1 VSKRNRHRP
10 RPAANNA
17 SVRRSTPAEIAST
30 EVDKAVPPTLAVR
43 TGRSNTPTMVPLTD
57 VINAL
62 TNSAVGAGSAVPL
75 PVDPT
80 QRDPFGPGNPLPVAP
95 IDRPRPDTG
104 RPTPRVSEY
113 QVNSNVQLVSD
124 RPLDW
129 KLLKKAARE
138 VGLIAECIHKR
149 KGHLKSLRWGWVVS
163 DDTVEEQ
170 LQAQAVPKTQQRAA
184 KEDIE
189 AQLRQRLQPEIARLN
204 AWWRKPWAGNQLS
217 LKQWVSLLIEEWLTL
232 DAVVIYPE
240 MTYGGDILGFWIID
254 GSTIKPLRDVKGK
267 IPDPPYPAFQQLLYG
282 FPRGEFTATTVQTED
297 GATVIPGA
305 YKADQLYYFR
315 ETVRT
320 DTPYGQSAVERALIA
335 ARIWLN
341 RQGWLISEY
350 DDGTGPLTWLVPP
363 ENASEALGE
372 AFTPQKRREW
382 QRAYNDENAGNTRQ
396 RHGTQITPPGFKPV
410 PMPQADQMYKPDYD
424 MFLIRILASHL
435 GVTMPELNFTEP
447 GGLGSTGYHEGQE
460 DVQERVGTQPAIDFV
475 QTIITDLGRT
485 YQGAPM
491 ELEFRIFGLD
501 SDDEA
506 AADEVIDTKYKG
518 GRMTLNET
526 RDAQGRPRYNFAEAD
541 MPMLIT
547 PRGVV
552 FLEGASETAPPGELV
567 GPAQAPP
574 NAEVPPEDELEPGS
588 GDEPP
593 AKPAPKPTPGGQR
606 AAKSVEL
613 DAYRNWKRRAK
624 SGKTFELRALTPAEA
639 IANGMDMD
647 RVTFKAAGDGDPKDQ
662 APDEGAESVKQW
674 PGWELDLDAA
684 AYWAPRIADALSG
697 AIDPEQLA
705 DDWIAHHPTT
715 GAAPDDLG
723 AAAGTWVQRER
734 DALVAALT
742 DVLQGVYTDGY
753 VIGATSA
760 RAVVDVLEAG
770 RPLAEA
776 VADVGEWSPGATEA
790 AQLLLGALHDGS
802 GLRTLLNNSA
812 VTIKSVAD
820 TKLNELGKLLADGAA
835 RGDSADTIA
844 SSIRDLLSNQSRA
857 LMIATT
863 ELNRAVS
870 TASVQ
875 SYTLA
880 GRTEIEWATALDD
893 RVCPICDRNEE
904 HGPVRIGDP
913 FPSGDLHP
921 PGHPWCRCAALPVI
935 EPSDEPSKGDA
946 R

>member
-1 VSKRNRHRP
+1 VSKRNRQRP
-10 RPAANNA
+10 RPAGNGS

-30 EVDKAVPPTLAVR
+30 EVEKAVPPALAAR
-43 TGRSNTPTMVPLTD
+43 TGRSNQPVMVPLVD
-57 VINAL
+57 AINVL
-62 TNSAVGAGSAVPL
+62 VNSAIGVGSNVPL

-104 RPTPRVSEY
+104 RPEPRVSEY

-149 KGHLKSLRWGWVVS
+149 KGHLKSLRCGAVVS

-170 LQAQAVPKTQQRAA
+170 LQAQAVPKQQQRAA
-184 KEDIE
+184 KEDVE
-189 AQLRQRLQPEIARLN
+189 AQLRAKLQPEIARLN
-204 AWWRKPWAGNQLS
+204 AWWRKPWSGNQLS

-240 MTYGGDILGFWIID
+240 MTYGGDVLNFWIID
-254 GSTIKPLRDVKGK
+254 GSTIKPLRDVRGK
-267 IPDPPYPAFQQLLYG
+267 LPDPPYPAFQQILYG

-363 ENASEALGE
+363 ENAAEALGE

-382 QRAYNDENAGNTRQ
+382 QRAYNDENAGNTRA
-396 RHGTQITPPGFKPV
+396 RHGTQLTPPGFKPV
-410 PMPQADQMYKPDYD
+410 PMPQVDQMYKPDYD

-475 QTIITDLGRT
+475 QTIITDLART
-485 YQGAPM
+485 YQGAPP

-506 AADEVIDTKYKG
+506 AADEVIDTKYKS

-526 RDAQGRPRYNFAEAD
+526 RDEQGRPRFDFAEAD
-541 MPMLIT
+541 MPMIIT
-547 PRGVV
+547 TRGVI
-552 FLEGASETAPPGELV
+552 FLEGSSEAAPPGEMV
-567 GPAQAPP
+567 SPAQAPP
-574 NAEVPPEDELEPGS
+574 NANEPPEGEFEPGS
-588 GDEPP
+588 GDEP
-593 AKPAPKPTPGGQR
+593 AKPAPKPAPGDQR
-606 AAKSVEL
+606 AAKSAEL
-613 DAYRNWKRRAK
+613 EAYRNFMRRGRGTK
-624 SGKTFELRALTPAEA
+624 GKTFELRSLTHAEA
-639 IANGMDMD
+639 VANGIDLN
-647 RVTFKAAGDGDPKDQ
+647 RVTFKAAGSDGDPKDQ
-662 APDEGAESVKQW
+662 APEGADSAKAW
-674 PGWELDLDAA
+674 PGWQLDLDAA
-684 AYWAPRIADALSG
+684 AYWAPLIAAALSG
-697 AIDPEQLA
+697 AVSAHQLA
-705 DDWIAHHPTT
+705 EDWLAHHPTT
-715 GAAPDDLG
+715 GATDPGQLE
-723 AAAGTWVQRER
+723 AAADTWIQRER
-734 DALVAALT
+734 DALTAALT
-742 DVLQGVYTDGY
+742 EILNGVYTDGY

-760 RAVVDVLEAG
+760 RAVVDTLEAG
-770 RPLAEA
+770 QPLTAA
-776 VADVGEWSPGATEA
+776 VADVGDWAPGATEA

-802 GLRTLLNNSA
+802 GLRTLLNNA
-812 VTIKSVAD
+812 GITIKSVAD
-820 TKLNELGKLLADGAA
+820 TKLGELGKLLADGAA

-844 SSIRDLLSNQSRA
+844 GAIKDLLSDPSRA

-863 ELNRAVS
+863 ELSRAVS
-870 TASVQ
+870 TATVQ
-875 SYTLA
+875 GYTLT
-880 GRTEIEWATALDD
+880 GRTRIEWASALDD
-893 RVCPICDRNEE
+893 RVCPICGRNEE
-904 HGPVRIGDP
+904 DGPVRIGDP

-921 PGHPWCRCAALPVI
+921 PGHPWCRCAVLPAPDS
-935 EPSDEPSKGDA
+935 ES